1 MKQSGMTGKIVL
13 IGLGA
18 MLLYAELGP
27 IGIIVLGVVLMLL
40 N

>member
-1 MKQSGMTGKIVL
+1 MTGKIVL